1 MTVVTGGGSGRRHT
15 LGALSSSAA
24 NVQRSRPSLGV
35 MAKPPR
41 TSLGRLSISS
51 TTRRSSM
58 YGQRLTTTINDPRPI
73 SAKAFQQ
80 DNIRA
85 LIKFLTLHGYD
96 REISPKILFTP
107 SRNDF
112 VYILT
117 FLARHIDP
125 NFNFDPSNQSWVE
138 DFPIFFETIGYPFK
152 ISKRSLLSVGSPHT
166 WPSLLAALVWLI
178 DLLGYMEK
186 VEGREQESREAAGEK
201 MFYCYLTTAYVKF
214 LDGADNYSFM
224 ESGVADQF
232 KEKNAAIES
241 TLEQSQREVEDLR
254 AEVAALQ
261 AGRSALSDASGRRRA
276 VATDIAKF
284 EKLAAELE
292 EYRKNLTKTRS
303 ELEQQLEAQRALLCG
318 AEAEE
323 GTLRDQLSKQ
333 EISAA
338 DVAHINAEKQMLQQT
353 LSKLAS
359 ELEQLKKRQ
368 WEVEMEIAA
377 SIGRL
382 EQSAHSYTQTALL
395 CGLLPPESGKHAYGI
410 DYTLELDTTASSV
423 ETILLRSDL
432 KRVVKPAL
440 HKLKDS
446 FAKTLRKMAVE
457 KRRAQ
462 EALTLSSDLRAEKA
476 DELSSLQA
484 RLAKL
489 ESAYREQRELKN
501 AELKDR
507 VAKIEDMELEI
518 ASLFNSQSTALS
530 ESEAALFAARSD
542 LSRLQASATAEQ
554 CALRDIVTQMM
565 EDLATHKV
573 HIAAQLS
580 QLDDLA
586 QSFLATA

>member
-1 MTVVTGGGSGRRHT
+1 
-15 LGALSSSAA
+15 
-24 NVQRSRPSLGV
+24 
-35 MAKPPR
+35 
-41 TSLGRLSISS
+41 
-51 TTRRSSM
+51 
-58 YGQRLTTTINDPRPI
+58 
-73 SAKAFQQ
+73 
-80 DNIRA
+80 
-85 LIKFLTLHGYD
+85 
-96 REISPKILFTP
+96 
-107 SRNDF
+107 
-112 VYILT
+112 
-117 FLARHIDP
+117 
-125 NFNFDPSNQSWVE
+125 
-138 DFPIFFETIGYPFK
+138 
-152 ISKRSLLSVGSPHT
+152 
-166 WPSLLAALVWLI
+166 
-178 DLLGYMEK
+178 
-186 VEGREQESREAAGEK
+186 
-201 MFYCYLTTAYVKF
+201 
-214 LDGADNYSFM
+214 
-224 ESGVADQF
+224 
-232 KEKNAAIES
+232 
-241 TLEQSQREVEDLR
+241 
-254 AEVAALQ
+254 
-261 AGRSALSDASGRRRA
+261 
-276 VATDIAKF
+276 
-284 EKLAAELE
+284 
-292 EYRKNLTKTRS
+292 
-303 ELEQQLEAQRALLCG
+303 
-318 AEAEE
+318 
-323 GTLRDQLSKQ
+323 
-333 EISAA
+333 
-338 DVAHINAEKQMLQQT
+338 
-353 LSKLAS
+353 
-359 ELEQLKKRQ
+359 
-368 WEVEMEIAA
+368 MEIAA